1 MRRLSTA
8 AALTTLF
15 LIPAASAQAQTEGTY
30 ITTADVERTE
40 ADGLARLREN
50 ANRTISDLMI
60 RHVDVGDEQLGVA
73 VVQRT
78 KRAPGGPLRGI
89 AHVKLDEIYY
99 VLSGSGTMVSGGPM
113 TDISETNSALLGPM
127 QSGLMQGG
135 TSQKMGPGDMV
146 IVPKG
151 VPHSWSEITTDTIS
165 YLIFRTDPEKVM
177 ELK

>member
-1 MRRLSTA
+1 MRRLSP
-8 AALTTLF
+8 ALVLFTLALF
-15 LIPAASAQAQTEGTY
+15 PVGNAQAQTGTY
-30 ITTADVERTE
+30 ITTADVEATE
-40 ADGLARLREN
+40 AAGLARLKEDSS
-50 ANRTISDLMI
+50 RTISDIMI

-78 KRAPGGPLRGI
+78 KRVAGGPLRGI

-99 VLSGSGTMVSGGPM
+99 VVSGQGTMVTGGPF
-113 TDISETNSALLGPM
+113 TGVTETNSALLGPM
-127 QSGLMQGG
+127 LAGTMEGG
-135 TSQKMGPGDMV
+135 MSKKMGPGDIV

-151 VPHSWSEITTDTIS
+151 VPHGWSEITSDTIS